1 MARLESSR
9 PPPPPPQFFID
20 NKKGEV
26 NELRQLLKNIMDEK
40 DNKKRRE
47 VIKKVIAY
55 MTLGVDVSKLFTD
68 MVRISS
74 TNDIVQKK
82 MIYLYLVNC
91 VESNQEIA
99 LMAINTLSKDCRI
112 VSSPDS
118 KIRGLALRN
127 LCSLR
132 FAGSEEYIQ
141 TAIQDG
147 IKDPDPYVRKTAII
161 GLIKLHKHSP
171 KMVTETQINVLY
183 ELIRDND
190 ASVSVNAIVALN
202 EILLNEGGIAF
213 NRRMVIYLLNRIDQ
227 YNEFAQSKVF
237 ELVAKYTPTN
247 EDEMYNIMNILEER
261 LKNSSS
267 TVVLACIKIFLIY
280 TRNNPTIS
288 KQVYARIKDP
298 LITLF
303 GAGEVSG
310 AHEISYCV
318 LSHIHLLVSKGASGE
333 FENDFKTFF
342 CKDDEPVYIRVL
354 KIDILQMIA
363 SENNM
368 FEILGELGAYISD
381 FHREI
386 SKRAIQAITKLAM
399 KFPDSSIHLTKMLLK
414 YITANSE
421 EIVTD
426 VLIALK
432 DLVRKYRNLSSEIL
446 TDIEG
451 ALDYVTGDEGKAAV
465 IWMFGE
471 FGEHLESSPYI
482 IESFI
487 QGLNPNESLPVSY
500 ALISASVK
508 LFIKRAPE
516 MHYSLECLFKAIFE
530 QAESTDLIDRAS
542 FYYKLLESSP
552 NVAEQIIN
560 SSKNSIEQFY
570 EDTNENIL
578 DLLMQEFNT
587 LSVIFQKPSKTF
599 SRLSKELISNAT
611 GPDNT
616 IAPTAVGANTELLS
630 LDIVE
635 EVHFSLMPNSN
646 MAGEEF
652 QELWEKL
659 EAEGMITRKL
669 TRFSSTEDFE
679 NRLAGE
685 FIQCM
690 ASGEQDIGYKFYFYA
705 RELTQKKAFLLEV
718 DANLQVGELVVCVKC
733 ENPEFSNEF
742 MKILYKAIQPF
753 IQ

>member
-1 MARLESSR
+1 MARLESTR
-9 PPPPPPQFFID
+9 PTPPPPQFFID

-112 VSSPDS
+112 ISSPDS

-147 IKDPDPYVRKTAII
+147 IKDTDPYVRKTAII

-171 KMVTETQINVLY
+171 KMVSETHINTLY
-183 ELIRDND
+183 ELIRDSD
-190 ASVSVNAIVALN
+190 ASVSINAIVALN
-202 EILLNEGGIAF
+202 EILVNEGGIAF
-213 NRRMVIYLLNRIDQ
+213 NRRMIIYLLNRIEQ

-237 ELVAKYTPTN
+237 ELVAKYTPSS
-247 EDEMYNIMNILEER
+247 EEEMYNIMNILEER

-267 TVVLACIKIFLIY
+267 TVVLACIKIFLVY
-280 TRNNPTIS
+280 TKNYPNIV

-303 GAGEVSG
+303 GAGEVAG
-310 AHEISYCV
+310 AHEVSYCV
-318 LSHIHLLVSKGASGE
+318 LSHIHLLVSKGAQIE

-354 KIDILQMIA
+354 KIDVLQMIA
-363 SENNM
+363 TDNNM

-386 SKRAIQAITKLAM
+386 SKKSIQSITKLAM
-399 KFPDSSIHLTKMLLK
+399 RFPDSSQHLTKMLLK
-414 YITANSE
+414 YLTANNE
-421 EIVTD
+421 NIVTD

-446 TDIEG
+446 NDIE
-451 ALDYVTGDEGKAAV
+451 AVLEYVTGDEGKAAV

-471 FGEHLESSPYI
+471 FGEHLQSSPYI
-482 IESFI
+482 LESFI
-487 QGLNPNESLPVSY
+487 HNLNPNDSLQVSY
-500 ALISASVK
+500 ALITASVK
-508 LFIKRAPE
+508 LFLKRAPE
-516 MHYSLECLFKAIFE
+516 MHYSLESLFKIIFD
-530 QAESTDLIDRAS
+530 QAESTDLLDRAG
-542 FYYKLLESSP
+542 FYYKLLER
-552 NVAEQIIN
+552 NANTAEQIIN
-560 SSKNSIEQFY
+560 SSKNSIEVFY
-570 EDTNENIL
+570 EDTNDNAL
-578 DLLMQEFNT
+578 DLLIQEFNQ
-587 LSVIFQKPSKTF
+587 LSVIYQKPSKAF
-599 SRLSKELISNAT
+599 SRPSKELINT
-611 GPDNT
+611 QGPNNT
-616 IAPTAVGANTELLS
+616 ITTVATAPNTELLS
-630 LDIVE
+630 LDIIE
-635 EVHFSLMPNSN
+635 EKALILQSNSE
-646 MAGEEF
+646 MTGEEF
-652 QELWEKL
+652 QDLWGGL
-659 EAEGMITRKL
+659 EAESMITRKINKIV
-669 TRFSSTEDFE
+669 TAEIIE
-679 NRLAGE
+679 NSFGAEL
-685 FIQCM
+685 INCM
-690 ASGEQDIGYKFYFYA
+690 ASGGDDETLKFYFYA
-705 RELTQKKAFLLEV
+705 REIKGKAFLIELE
-718 DANLQVGELVVCVKC
+718 LSIPTFELSLIMKS
-733 ENPEFSNEF
+733 ENPDFSKDF
-742 MKILYKAIQPF
+742 MKIVYKVLQPMIQL
-753 IQ
+753 